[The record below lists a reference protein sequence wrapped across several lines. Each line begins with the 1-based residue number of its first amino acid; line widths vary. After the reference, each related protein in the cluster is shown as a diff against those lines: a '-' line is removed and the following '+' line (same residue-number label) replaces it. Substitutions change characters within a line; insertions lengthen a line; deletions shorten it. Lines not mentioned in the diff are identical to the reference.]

1 MKWLFFHY
9 DTFLEF
15 ERPVAEH
22 QFVLRCMPR
31 TNDRQRVVRAEV
43 EVSPAVP
50 LSVQDDGF
58 GNAVQTGCVFFEH
71 NSFHY
76 SAHGEVFVSPDNKD
90 RGALNPAFAYPSRLT
105 EPTPEMLA
113 FVEALRLNGDRRAAA
128 QAISSAVHAHIAY
141 SPGSTDVQTTAAQA
155 FAGRAGVCQ
164 DYAHV
169 FVALARL
176 AGLPARYA
184 NGLVVGEG
192 ASHAWAEVYIDDGWA
207 GFDPTRNV
215 VVGDGYIRFS
225 VGRDF
230 DDCPIERGVFFGDGG
245 QRQTVR
251 IKVHEVSQ
259 IEPAG
264 PPA

>member
-15 ERPVAEH
+15 ERSVTEH

-31 TNDRQRVVRAEV
+31 TNDRQRVVQAEV
-43 EVSPAVP
+43 KVSPAVP
-50 LSVQDDGF
+50 FTAQEDGF
-58 GNAVQTGCVFFEH
+58 GNAVQAGCVFFEH

-90 RGALNPAFAYPSRLT
+90 RCALNPAFAYPSRLT
-105 EPTPEMLA
+105 APTPEMAA
-113 FVEALRLNGDRRAAA
+113 FLKALPLEGGRHAVA

-141 SPGSTDVQTTAAQA
+141 SPGSTDVHTTAAQV

-176 AGLPARYA
+176 AGIPARYA
-184 NGLVVGEG
+184 NGLVLGEG
-192 ASHAWAEVYIDDGWA
+192 ASHAWAEAYIDDGWV
-207 GFDPTRNV
+207 GFDPTRDSA
-215 VVGDGYIRFS
+215 VGDDYIRFS

-245 QRQTVR
+245 QRQTVQ
-251 IKVHEVSQ
+251 IKVRELSQ
-259 IEPAG
+259 IDPA
-264 PPA
+264 PER